1 MLEDRDYMR
10 QSYGRFRWSV
20 TLTLVV
26 VLVIAYLIQRYALSQ
41 DFTDEKLTLSL
52 NGIKQ
57 GFVWQ
62 LLTFQFLHGG
72 WLHLLLN
79 AFTLYMFG
87 REVEWTLGKVKYLAL
102 YFSSGVIGGLF
113 QLLVAYFWPNYF
125 GGGVVGASAG
135 IFGVVAAF
143 AMLFPEQ
150 MLTMFLFFVIPINMK
165 AKVLLFISLGISA
178 LGIAFH
184 GAFDPHGAH
193 IAHAAHLGGILTG
206 MAFIRLGG
214 ELRRTFWEPIAS
226 RKRKRELIKAVSI
239 KIPQWSRSKTE
250 NPADLPEEEFISRE
264 VDPILDKISQH
275 GIQSLTERERKIL
288 EAARNK
294 MAKR

>member
-26 VLVIAYLIQRYALSQ
+26 VLVVAFITQRYVLPNSVDWNDLALSL
-41 DFTDEKLTLSL
+41 D
-52 NGIKQ
+52 GIKK
-57 GFVWQ
+57 GHVWQ
-62 LLTFQFLHGG
+62 LLTFQFMHAG
-72 WLHLLLN
+72 WLHLLFN
-79 AFTLYMFG
+79 AWTLYMFG
-87 REVEWTLGKVKYLAL
+87 REVEWTLGKAKFLAL
-102 YFSSGVIGGLF
+102 YFSSGIIGGLF
-113 QLLVAYFWPNYF
+113 QLLAAFVWPNYF
-125 GGGVVGASAG
+125 GGGVLGASAG

-150 MLTMFLFFVIPINMK
+150 MLTMLLFFVIPINMK
-165 AKVLLFISLGISA
+165 AKVLLFISLGVTA
-178 LGIAFH
+178 LGIAFP
-184 GAFDPHGAH
+184 GSFGPNV
-193 IAHAAHLGGILTG
+193 AHAAHLGGILTG

-214 ELRRTFWEPIAS
+214 ELRRTFWEPFAS
-226 RKRKRELIKAVSI
+226 RKRKRDLIKAVSI
-239 KIPQWSRSKTE
+239 KIPQWPRTKSE
-250 NPADLPEEEFISRE
+250 NPTDLPEEEFISRE